1 MSPVSALEQARQ
13 LINADRL
20 GRELDEAHL
29 DAVVAVSPENTYYLS
44 GAYIRTQVSIRDRL
58 ALVVW
63 PRSGEPTLIVCNI
76 EESLVGRES
85 WIKDVRTYV
94 EFAQSPINLLAAVLK
109 ERGLE
114 GGRIGIERRFLT
126 VEYHDELIEGFR
138 AEFQPADQLL
148 ERVRAIK
155 TPGEVERI
163 KHAFIETEAAIR
175 AAWSETRAGDSEKQI
190 AERMAAEITRR
201 GADAVR
207 HITLASGEN
216 TIHAHRR
223 PSDRKLEPGD
233 LLLTDFGGN
242 WGGFCSDMARMGV
255 CGEPAAEAAVEFA
268 KYRAAY
274 VDTLQFLQPGVSAAD
289 VFNHC
294 AEAFRRLGIEL
305 TSPHI
310 GHSLSRGGGHE
321 NPILH
326 PFNQQPLEEG
336 MLIALEPT
344 FRSNDVR
351 RYHLEDLI
359 LITRGGREIMTD
371 WKSTAEMIRIAT

>member
-1 MSPVSALEQARQ
+1 MSTVSAPDQARS
-13 LINADRL
+13 LINTGRL
-20 GRELDEAHL
+20 QRELDEASL
-29 DAVVAVSPENTYYLS
+29 EAVVAVSPENTYYLS

-63 PRSGEPTLIVCNI
+63 LRSGEPTFIVCNI
-76 EESLVGRES
+76 EESLVERES

-94 EFAQSPINLLAAVLK
+94 EFAQSPINLLIEVLK
-109 ERGLE
+109 ERGVK

-126 VEYHDELIEGFR
+126 AEYHDELVEGFE
-138 AEFQPADQLL
+138 ADFQPADHLL

-155 TPGEVERI
+155 TAGEVDRI
-163 KHAFIETEAAIR
+163 KDAFLKTEVAIR
-175 AAWSETRAGDSEKQI
+175 DAWADSRAGDSERLI
-190 AERMAAEITRR
+190 AERMAAEITKR
-201 GADAVR
+201 GADGVR

-223 PSDRKLEPGD
+223 PGERKLAPGD

-255 CGEPAAEAAVEFA
+255 CGEPSREVAAEFQ

-274 VDTLQFLQPGVSAAD
+274 VDTLHFLHPGVAAAD

-294 AEAFRRLGIEL
+294 AEAFRQQGLEL
-305 TSPHI
+305 TGPHV
-310 GHSLSRGGGHE
+310 GHSLSRAGGHE

-336 MLIALEPT
+336 MLIALEPI
-344 FRSNDVR
+344 FRANDVR

-359 LITRGGREIMTD
+359 LITRAGREIMTD
-371 WKSTAEMIRIAT
+371 WESTAEMIRIAI